1 MKMTRQEVAQKLID
15 YLHHRITLT
24 ELVDWAE
31 SAMMEADFEEQDF
44 EILRE
49 VVSRVGLADVRAFGM
64 TWEDCEDFLSRLG
77 YRVSITVSET
87 PAMAYSGSS
96 YPPQVSS

>member
-1 MKMTRQEVAQKLID
+1 MKITHKMVAQKLID
-15 YLHHRITLT
+15 YLNHGITLT

-44 EILRE
+44 EIVRE
-49 VVSRVGLADVRAFGM
+49 IISRVGLADVRAFGM

-77 YRVSITVSET
+77 YRVRVQVSEAK
-87 PAMAYSGSS
+87 AMA
-96 YPPQVSS
+96 

>member
-1 MKMTRQEVAQKLID
+1 MKITRQKVAQRLID
-15 YLHHRITLT
+15 YLYHRITLT

-49 VVSRVGLADVRAFGM
+49 IISRVGLADVKAFGM

-77 YRVSITVSET
+77 YRVSVRICET
-87 PAMAYSGSS
+87 AATG
-96 YPPQVSS
+96 